1 MLLLYALN
9 MNEIFYKTV
18 PTVYLK
24 SEPTDIG
31 SREQYTQL
39 ECADRQH

>member
-9 MNEIFYKTV
+9 MYEIFYKTV
-18 PTVYLK
+18 PMVYLK
-24 SEPTDIG
+24 SEPTDLG

-39 ECADRQH
+39 ECTDRQH